1 MPNLIEH
8 CKSLLLQTALGVAL
22 SCAVVPAL
30 ANLNDPVA
38 TLKAKAP
45 PPVVANCLDERMR
58 KLRIPSEYIER
69 ERGGERGE
77 IVRLTNPATNK
88 DGLEILIRP
97 DGDASKL
104 TVNTHGL
111 SYSKAWRK
119 LVNDCA
125 QRG

>member
-45 PPVVANCLDERMR
+45 PSVVANCLDERMR

-69 ERGGERGE
+69 ERGEA
-77 IVRLTNPATNK
+77 VRLTNPATNK

-97 DGDASKL
+97 DGDASRL

>member
-45 PPVVANCLDERMR
+45 PPIVATCLDERMR

-69 ERGGERGE
+69 ERGKDHGET
-77 IVRLTNPATNK
+77 VRLTNPATNK
-88 DGLEILIRP
+88 DGLEILIRQ

>member
-1 MPNLIEH
+1 MPILIEH
-8 CKSLLLQTALGVAL
+8 CKSLLLQAALGVAL
-22 SCAVVPAL
+22 SCAVMPAL
-30 ANLNDPVA
+30 ANLSDPVA
-38 TLKAKAP
+38 TLKAKASP
-45 PPVVANCLDERMR
+45 PAVASCLDESMR

-69 ERGGERGE
+69 ERGRDGGET
-77 IVRLTNPATNK
+77 VRLTNPATQK

-119 LVNDCA
+119 LVTDCA
-125 QRG
+125 QRA